1 MAINSSGVMILWWD
15 KNRQY
20 HLEEKQ
26 GVYQSYILPHVSFF
40 VCTFKT
46 SDGMIMLG
54 TYRVESISLEALPMM
69 MGV

>member
-26 GVYQSYILPHVSFF
+26 GVYQSYILPHVSSF

-46 SDGMIMLG
+46 SDGTIMLG